1 MYRKLTPIA
10 FALGLAV
17 ISTAQ
22 TGCST
27 MSNTEKGVGYGA
39 VGGSIIG
46 TVIGAA
52 TGNPKTGAVI
62 GGLAGAGVGGL
73 IGDDI
78 DHTEKKKKDRQEI
91 AAAAAYSDAQPTRI
105 DEVVQMVKNGQ
116 SDRIIINHIR
126 QNRMRFVMNANDLN
140 YLKQCNVPD
149 TVIVEMQNA
158 SQPVV
163 VAPPKPVII
172 REQVIVHEPVYF
184 AAPPPP
190 IMYVEPGVSMHF
202 RR

>member
-1 MYRKLTPIA
+1 MRSKLAPIA
-10 FALGLAV
+10 FAMGLAV
-17 ISTAQ
+17 IASAQ

-27 MSNTEKGVGYGA
+27 MSNTEKGVGLGA
-39 VGGSIIG
+39 VGGTVIG

-116 SDRIIINHIR
+116 SDRVVINHIR

-149 TVIVEMQNA
+149 TVIVEMQNG
-158 SQPVV
+158 SPPVV
-163 VAPPKPVII
+163 AAPRPVII
-172 REQVIVHEPVYF
+172 REQVIVREPIYYV
-184 AAPPPP
+184 PPPP
-190 IMYVEPGVSMHF
+190 VMYVEPGLSMHF